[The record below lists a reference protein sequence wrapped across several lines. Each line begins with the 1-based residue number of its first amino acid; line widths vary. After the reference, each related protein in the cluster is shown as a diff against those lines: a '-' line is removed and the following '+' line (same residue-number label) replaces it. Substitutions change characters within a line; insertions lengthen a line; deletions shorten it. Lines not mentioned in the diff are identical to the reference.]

1 MTWPLAAHMRHHLF
15 SWGDP
20 VFQAWTMAWD
30 VHALRTDP
38 RHIFDANI
46 FYPYRNTLAYSDHL
60 FGQTALVLPVL
71 LATGNAILADNLSV
85 LLALALSGLAMYLL
99 VVDLTGSRLAG
110 LVAGAT
116 YSFAPTRLSHLE
128 HLHLLSAQWLPLGV
142 LTARRALQGNSARWA
157 AALGLV
163 VLVQGLFGIYFFYF
177 LIVLLAVVVGTY
189 LLWHPTRAT
198 LVATAKVA
206 VACAVAVALLLPTLL
221 PYQRVHDDLGI
232 VRTEREVMMWRAKGW
247 DYLAVSPSNRLYGDQ
262 LGRAHHRDI
271 ERDLFPGVV
280 LLGLAIVGLLHRR
293 LGWVRWMLF
302 ALTALSVLMTLG
314 LYAQIGEHRIP
325 LPYRLA
331 YDYIPGFRAIRVPA
345 RLALLGLVGLST
357 LAGIGV
363 DLLLARFRELPRWT
377 SVALSGLVAGVFLA
391 GVLAEDA
398 VAIKLPRALP
408 TTLAETKRPDY
419 AWMAAHPAPT
429 IEFPMGEGLIVTAWP
444 NFWSVFHWNPV
455 VNGYSGFAPP
465 VYYPFRDRMH
475 AFPSPDTIR
484 LLQGIGVRTVVYHAD
499 PKVAPSA
506 DPVLQRIRRFP
517 ELSQVVPGPD
527 YVFQLRP
534 DPWLWRLAA
543 AVPPGAAVDLPAAE
557 ADRPTFGMLAAILQ
571 RTGHVVYG
579 HGTIEYWTLPPA
591 PPSTC
596 YAVLPAGQPPARLGY
611 AGASVVATEGGLTLV
626 RAATCSAP

>member
-1 MTWPLAAHMRHHLF
+1 MTWPLAAHMGHHLF

-20 VFQAWTMAWD
+20 IFQAWTMAWD

-60 FGQTALVLPVL
+60 FGQAALVLPVL

-116 YSFAPTRLSHLE
+116 YSFAPTRLAHLE
-128 HLHLLSAQWLPLGV
+128 HLHLLSGQWLPLAV

-163 VLVQGLFGIYFFYF
+163 VLLQGLFGIYFFYF

-206 VACAVAVALLLPTLL
+206 AACAVAAALLLPTLL

-232 VRTEREVMMWRAKGW
+232 ERTKQEVMMWRAKGW
-247 DYLAVSPSNRLYGDQ
+247 DYLAVAPSNRLYGDR
-262 LGRAHHRDI
+262 LGRAHHRDL

-293 LGWVRWMLF
+293 LGWERWMLF

-325 LPYRLA
+325 LPYRLV
-331 YDYIPGFRAIRVPA
+331 YDYVPGFRA
-345 RLALLGLVGLST
+345 
-357 LAGIGV
+357 
-363 DLLLARFRELPRWT
+363 
-377 SVALSGLVAGVFLA
+377 
-391 GVLAEDA
+391 
-398 VAIKLPRALP
+398 
-408 TTLAETKRPDY
+408 
-419 AWMAAHPAPT
+419 
-429 IEFPMGEGLIVTAWP
+429 
-444 NFWSVFHWNPV
+444 
-455 VNGYSGFAPP
+455 
-465 VYYPFRDRMH
+465 
-475 AFPSPDTIR
+475 
-484 LLQGIGVRTVVYHAD
+484 
-499 PKVAPSA
+499 
-506 DPVLQRIRRFP
+506 
-517 ELSQVVPGPD
+517 
-527 YVFQLRP
+527 
-534 DPWLWRLAA
+534 
-543 AVPPGAAVDLPAAE
+543 
-557 ADRPTFGMLAAILQ
+557 
-571 RTGHVVYG
+571 
-579 HGTIEYWTLPPA
+579 
-591 PPSTC
+591 
-596 YAVLPAGQPPARLGY
+596 
-611 AGASVVATEGGLTLV
+611 
-626 RAATCSAP
+626 